1 LSFQSQVSA
10 IRHQVVNFHHSNFRR
25 FFWLIPALLISVGIN
40 LVAAG
45 IEVGKRL
52 GNRPDQRE
60 RLDWLMK
67 DVDKRTT
74 ERLRGIIQHQ
84 LNSNRSELRAMRFA
98 QRERHETIVK
108 DPFDEFKTRNA
119 MLKVRTATADLQE
132 KMHDHMAKN
141 LGRLSPAE
149 RIKLI
154 KTLSRPERGRPRSL
168 DDERERHVLSI
179 SEERAD

>member
-1 LSFQSQVSA
+1 MNLK
-10 IRHQVVNFHHSNFRR
+10 N
-25 FFWLIPALLISVGIN
+25 WLIPALLISVGIN

-67 DVDKRTT
+67 DEDKRTK

-84 LNSNRSELRAMRFA
+84 LNSNRAELRAMRFA
-98 QRERHETIVK
+98 QRELHDTIVK
-108 DPFDEFKTRNA
+108 DPFDEVKTRNA
-119 MLKVRTATADLQE
+119 MLKVRSATADLQE

-168 DDERERHVLSI
+168 DGERERHGLSI
-179 SEERAD
+179 PEERAD

>member
-1 LSFQSQVSA
+1 MNLK
-10 IRHQVVNFHHSNFRR
+10 N
-25 FFWLIPALLISVGIN
+25 WLIPALLISVGIN

-67 DVDKRTT
+67 DVDKRTR

-84 LNSNRSELRAMRFA
+84 LNSNRAELRAMRFA
-98 QRERHETIVK
+98 QRELHDTIVK
-108 DPFDEFKTRNA
+108 DPFDEVKTRNA
-119 MLKVRTATADLQE
+119 MFKVRSATADLQE

-168 DDERERHVLSI
+168 DGERERHGLSI

>member
-1 LSFQSQVSA
+1 MNLK
-10 IRHQVVNFHHSNFRR
+10 N
-25 FFWLIPALLISVGIN
+25 WLIPALLISVGIN

-67 DVDKRTT
+67 DVDTRTK

-84 LNSNRSELRAMRFA
+84 LNSNRSELRALRFA
-98 QRERHETIVK
+98 QRELHETIVK
-108 DPFDEFKTRNA
+108 DPFEEFKTRNA
-119 MLKVRTATADLQE
+119 MLKVRIATADLQE

-141 LGRLSPAE
+141 LGQLSPAE
-149 RIKLI
+149 RVKLI
-154 KTLSRPERGRPRSL
+154 KTLSRPERGRP
-168 DDERERHVLSI
+168 
-179 SEERAD
+179 